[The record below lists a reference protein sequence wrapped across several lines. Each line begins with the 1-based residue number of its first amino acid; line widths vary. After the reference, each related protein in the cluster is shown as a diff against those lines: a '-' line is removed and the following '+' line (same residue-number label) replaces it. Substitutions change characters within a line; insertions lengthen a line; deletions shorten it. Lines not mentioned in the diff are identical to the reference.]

1 MLPLTLVMHSVT
13 TPTAQLG
20 CKVGRA
26 GVYVQE
32 MSCDATAAG
41 TTIHAVHALEKAGVR
56 AAFINAVLTA
66 ADRSEQLAKL

>member
-1 MLPLTLVMHSVT
+1 MQSW
-13 TPTAQLG
+13 QS
-20 CKVGRA
+20 
-26 GVYVQE
+26 YVHE
-32 MSCDATAAG
+32 MGSDATAAG